1 MTPSPRILAR
11 SAVVVIGIWLEA
23 ASAVLGYG
31 TPAANVDRILGPVAG
46 GIAFVAI
53 WAVAHPIRWATVP
66 VGALLVLAPVLGYP
80 VEAAASS
87 ILSGLA
93 IIALAFVGG
102 NPSGSYGGGWQA
114 IWKGRRRTTE
124 PGYADG

>member
-1 MTPSPRILAR
+1 MSTRILAR
-11 SAVVVIGIWLEA
+11 SAAVLIGIWLEA

-31 TPAANVDRILGPVAG
+31 TPAANVDRVLGPVAG

-66 VGALLVLAPVLGYP
+66 AGALLVLAPVLGYP
-80 VEAAASS
+80 LEAAVSS
-87 ILSGLA
+87 VLSGLA

-102 NPSGSYGGGWQA
+102 DPSGDYGGGWQA
-114 IWKGRRRTTE
+114 LWRGRERSC
-124 PGYADG
+124 ADG

>member
-1 MTPSPRILAR
+1 MKPSNRILAR
-11 SAVVVIGIWLEA
+11 AVVVCIGIWLEA

-31 TPAANVDRILGPVAG
+31 TPAANVDRVLGPVAG

-80 VEAAASS
+80 LEAAVSS

-102 NPSGSYGGGWQA
+102 DPRGDYGGGWQA
-114 IWKGRRRTTE
+114 IWKGRRRS
-124 PGYADG
+124 YADG

>member
-1 MTPSPRILAR
+1 MPGPRILAR
-11 SAVVVIGIWLEA
+11 IGTVLVGIWLEA
-23 ASAVLGYG
+23 APAVLGYD
-31 TPAANVDRILGPVAG
+31 TPAADVDRLLGPVAG

-53 WAVAHPIRWATVP
+53 WAIAHPIRWATVP

-80 VEAAASS
+80 LEAAVSS
-87 ILSGLA
+87 VLSGLV
-93 IIALAFVGG
+93 IIALAFVGDDPG
-102 NPSGSYGGGWQA
+102 GSYGGGWKA

>member
-1 MTPSPRILAR
+1 MSSRVLAR

-31 TPAANVDRILGPVAG
+31 TPAAHVDRVLGPVAG

-80 VEAAASS
+80 LDAAVSS
-87 ILSGLA
+87 IVSGLA
-93 IIALAFVGG
+93 IVALAVVGG
-102 NPSGSYGGGWQA
+102 DPRGEFGGGWQA
-114 IWKGRRRTTE
+114 IWKGRRRTTADA
-124 PGYADG
+124 GYAEG

>member
-1 MTPSPRILAR
+1 MSSRILAR
-11 SAVVVIGIWLEA
+11 CAVVLIGIWLEA

-31 TPAANVDRILGPVAG
+31 TPAANVDRVLGPVAG

-53 WAVAHPIRWATVP
+53 WAVAHPIRWATLP
-66 VGALLVLAPVLGYP
+66 VGGLLVLAPVLGYP
-80 VEAAASS
+80 LEAAVSS
-87 ILSGLA
+87 IVSGLG

-102 NPSGSYGGGWQA
+102 DPEGSFGGGWQT

-124 PGYADG
+124 PGYAEG

>member
-1 MTPSPRILAR
+1 MSSRMLAR
-11 SAVVVIGIWLEA
+11 IAVILVGIWLEA

-31 TPAANVDRILGPVAG
+31 TPAADIDRVLGPVAG

-80 VEAAASS
+80 LEAAISS
-87 ILSGLA
+87 IVSGLV

-102 NPSGSYGGGWQA
+102 DPDASFGGGWQA
-114 IWKGRRRTTE
+114 IWKGRRRTTDR
-124 PGYADG
+124 GYAEG

>member
-1 MTPSPRILAR
+1 MSPRMLAR
-11 SAVVVIGIWLEA
+11 IGAVLVGVWLEA

-31 TPAANVDRILGPVAG
+31 TPAANVDRVLGPVAG

-53 WAVAHPIRWATVP
+53 WAIAHPIRWATVP

-80 VEAAASS
+80 LEAAVSS
-87 ILSGLA
+87 IVSGVA

-102 NPSGSYGGGWQA
+102 DPGGDYGGGWQVL
-114 IWKGRRRTTE
+114 WKGRRRTAE

>member
-1 MTPSPRILAR
+1 MMPSRRILAR
-11 SAVVVIGIWLEA
+11 SAAVVIGIWLMVA
-23 ASAVLGYG
+23 PAVLGYG
-31 TPAANVDRILGPVAG
+31 SPAADVDRILGPVAG

-66 VGALLVLAPVLGYP
+66 AGALLVAAPVLGYP
-80 VEAAASS
+80 LEAAVSS

-102 NPSGSYGGGWQA
+102 DPSGSYGGGWQA
-114 IWKGRRRTTE
+114 IWKGRRRT
-124 PGYADG
+124 YAEG

>member
-1 MTPSPRILAR
+1 MKPSNRILAR
-11 SAVVVIGIWLEA
+11 AVVVGIGIWLEA

-80 VEAAASS
+80 FEAAVSS
-87 ILSGLA
+87 VLSGLA

-102 NPSGSYGGGWQA
+102 DPRGDYGGGWQA
-114 IWKGRRRTTE
+114 IWKGRRRS
-124 PGYADG
+124 YAEG

>member
-1 MTPSPRILAR
+1 MSPRMLAR
-11 SAVVVIGIWLEA
+11 IGAVVVGIWLEA
-23 ASAVLGYG
+23 SSAVLEYG

-53 WAVAHPIRWATVP
+53 WAIAHPIRWATVP

-80 VEAAASS
+80 ADAAVSS
-87 ILSGLA
+87 IASGLA

-102 NPSGSYGGGWQA
+102 DPSGDYGGGWQVL
-114 IWKGRRRTTE
+114 WKGRRRTTD
-124 PGYADG
+124 PGYAEG

>member
-1 MTPSPRILAR
+1 MSPRMLAR
-11 SAVVVIGIWLEA
+11 VGAVAVGIWLEA

-31 TPAANVDRILGPVAG
+31 TPAADVDRVLGPVAG

-53 WAVAHPIRWATVP
+53 WAIAHPIRWATVP

-80 VEAAASS
+80 LEAAVSS
-87 ILSGLA
+87 IASGLT

-102 NPSGSYGGGWQA
+102 DPRGDYGGGWQV

-124 PGYADG
+124 PGHGVG

>member
-1 MTPSPRILAR
+1 MKTPSTRILAR
-11 SAVVVIGIWLEA
+11 SAVVAIGVWLEA
-23 ASAVLGYG
+23 APAILGYG
-31 TPAANVDRILGPVAG
+31 SPAADVDRILGPVAG

-80 VEAAASS
+80 LEAAVSS

-102 NPSGSYGGGWQA
+102 DPSGSYGGGWQA
-114 IWKGRRRTTE
+114 IWKGRRRS
-124 PGYADG
+124 YAEG

>member
-1 MTPSPRILAR
+1 MMPSRRILAR
-11 SAVVVIGIWLEA
+11 SAVVVIGIWLMVA
-23 ASAVLGYG
+23 PAVLGYG
-31 TPAANVDRILGPVAG
+31 STAADVDRILGPVAG

-66 VGALLVLAPVLGYP
+66 AGALLVVAPVLGYP
-80 VEAAASS
+80 LEAAVSS

-102 NPSGSYGGGWQA
+102 DPSGSYGGGWQA
-114 IWKGRRRTTE
+114 IWKGRRRT
-124 PGYADG
+124 YAEG